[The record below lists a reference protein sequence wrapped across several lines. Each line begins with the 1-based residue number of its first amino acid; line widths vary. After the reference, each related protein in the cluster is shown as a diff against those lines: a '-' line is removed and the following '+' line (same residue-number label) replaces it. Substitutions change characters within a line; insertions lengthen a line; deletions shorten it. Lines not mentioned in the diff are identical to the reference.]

1 MRRVKIRIFLLVAI
15 AVVFASGSIGA
26 AYACYW
32 PPYFPHYLP
41 APVPSISLKICDQD
55 EAWANGVRATW
66 TANNMVPGDEFNFD
80 GCFIGLSNNFPR
92 NVDRGELGITCRYDS
107 RTFAQPDKMAG
118 YMVITRC
125 IYTYTRDKQ
134 TWQIDLLTGR
144 ADKVSGKGRGQTL
157 ADRDW
162 RILDFDRD
170 GKITFFDLKKRPLAN
185 LPSYPGDDARF
196 EMSVRFD
203 QAAGNEF
210 QGDTFAL
217 TMIYTLTA
225 W

>member
-1 MRRVKIRIFLLVAI
+1 MPRIKLKIFLLVAM

-32 PPYFPHYLP
+32 PPYFHPFHP
-41 APVPSISLKICDQD
+41 GPVQAVGLKICDQD

-66 TANNMVPGDEFNFD
+66 TASNMAPGDEFAFD

-92 NVDRGELGITCRYDS
+92 KVDKGLLGISCQYNPWTY
-107 RTFAQPDKMAG
+107 AQPDRMAG

-125 IYTYTRDKQ
+125 IYEYTYKNE
-134 TWQIDLLTGR
+134 TWQINCLTGKATR
-144 ADKVSGKGRGQTL
+144 TMGKGRNSTL
-157 ADRDW
+157 TDNNW
-162 RILDFDRD
+162 RIQDVDRD
-170 GKITFFDLKKRPLAN
+170 GRITFADLKKRPLKN
-185 LPSYPGDDARF
+185 LPSFSSDKARF
-196 EMSVRFD
+196 EMSIKFD
-203 QAAGNEF
+203 QEAGNEF

-217 TMIYTLTA
+217 TMIYTLTV